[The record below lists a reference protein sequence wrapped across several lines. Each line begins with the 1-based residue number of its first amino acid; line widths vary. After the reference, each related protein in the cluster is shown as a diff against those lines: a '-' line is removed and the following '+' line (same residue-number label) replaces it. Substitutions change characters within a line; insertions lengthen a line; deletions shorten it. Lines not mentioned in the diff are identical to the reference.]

1 MKAKIFF
8 SILALVVVS
17 SLTFSQDT
25 VSSKDA
31 KNFVGETKIVTG
43 KVASVFTSNK
53 GTVLINFDEVH
64 PNSTFVGVI
73 KNSNSGIDYSNIKK
87 GVILTLSG
95 KIEEYNGK
103 PEIIINEQS
112 QIIKVE

>member
-1 MKAKIFF
+1 MKIKFIITLFAM
-8 SILALVVVS
+8 VVIS

-25 VSSKDA
+25 VSSKEA
-31 KNFVGETKIVTG
+31 KNFIGEEKIVTG

-53 GTVLINFDEVH
+53 GTVLINFDEVY
-64 PNSTFVGVI
+64 PNATFVAVI
-73 KNSNSGIDYSNIKK
+73 KTLSDTDYSNIKK

-103 PEIIINEQS
+103 PQIIIKEQS

>member
-1 MKAKIFF
+1 MKLKISLILF
-8 SILALVVVS
+8 SLIIISAQS
-17 SLTFSQDT
+17 YSQDT

-31 KNFVGETKIVTG
+31 KNFVGKEVILTG
-43 KVASVFTSNK
+43 PVASVFVSNK

-64 PNSTFVGVI
+64 PNATFVGVI
-73 KNSNSGIDYSNIKK
+73 KNASSGIDYSNIKK
-87 GVILTLSG
+87 GVKLTISG

-103 PEIIINEQS
+103 PEIIIKDQA